1 MSAARLE
8 VGIDGRHIR
17 RDLKELFRVGVE
29 FAVTDAVIL
38 IAVRAAIVDS
48 LIIVVETIGA
58 RVVLVFLRVILS
70 ERQLWPIR

>member
-17 RDLKELFRVGVE
+17 RDLEELFRVGVE

-38 IAVRAAIVDS
+38 IAVRAALVDG

-58 RVVLVFLRVILS
+58 RVVIVFLRAILS